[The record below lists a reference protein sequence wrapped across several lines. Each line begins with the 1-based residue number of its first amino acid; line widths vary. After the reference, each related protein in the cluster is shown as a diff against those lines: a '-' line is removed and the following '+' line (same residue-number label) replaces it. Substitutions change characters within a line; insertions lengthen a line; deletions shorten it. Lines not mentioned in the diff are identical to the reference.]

1 MQELMIERALVVH
14 CQAVVNDD
22 DDDDVVVLVHART
35 Q

>member
-1 MQELMIERALVVH
+1 MIERALVVH